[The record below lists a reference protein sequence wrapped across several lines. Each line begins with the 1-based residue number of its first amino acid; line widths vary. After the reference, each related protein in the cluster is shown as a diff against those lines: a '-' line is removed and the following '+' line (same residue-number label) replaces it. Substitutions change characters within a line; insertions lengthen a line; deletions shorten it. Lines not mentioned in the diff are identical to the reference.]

1 VRPAGRENVFRRE
14 GEYWTIAYHGTVL
27 RLRDTK
33 GLRYL
38 ASLLRHP
45 GQRFAARDLI
55 SQVETV
61 DPQTLEAAAHHS
73 LDGDAERA
81 RLAVTKR
88 VKAAIKRIAEHDAAL
103 GHHLATT
110 IKTGQRCAYLPDP
123 AQPAEWEE

>member
-1 VRPAGRENVFRRE
+1 MRAAGRENLFRRE

-45 GQRFAARDLI
+45 GERFAARDLI
-55 SQVETV
+55 SQAATS
-61 DPQTLEAAAHHS
+61 DPQTLEAAAYHF
-73 LDGDAERA
+73 LDADAERA

-88 VKAAIKRIAEHDAAL
+88 VKAAIKRIAEHDASL
-103 GHHLATT
+103 GHYLATT
-110 IKTGQRCAYLPDP
+110 IKTGQQCAYLPDP
-123 AQPAEWEE
+123 AQPVEWEE